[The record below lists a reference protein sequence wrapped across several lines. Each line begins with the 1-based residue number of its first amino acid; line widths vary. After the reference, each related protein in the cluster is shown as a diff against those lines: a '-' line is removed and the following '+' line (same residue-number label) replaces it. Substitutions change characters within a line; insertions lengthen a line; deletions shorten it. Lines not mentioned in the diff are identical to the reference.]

1 MSKELELGVA
11 GKTAVEDY
19 GFMTVQEV
27 AKYLGTSARYVY
39 GHRDS
44 DKTPPNF
51 VIGGKILFKRE
62 DVASWIEE
70 VMGARG

>member
-27 AKYLGTSARYVY
+27 AKYLG
-39 GHRDS
+39 
-44 DKTPPNF
+44 NF
-51 VIGGKILFKRE
+51 CSLCLW
-62 DVASWIEE
+62 S
-70 VMGARG
+70 